1 MKTCQQKG
9 TCNMQSNNQTRR
21 ESRGVA
27 QRFRAGKMQPVGAV
41 QLLGGEGA
49 MLQQSLFLELDPIP
63 GRLLTE
69 ISAQMQIVFVP
80 FQAIHK
86 YRFGDL
92 AGTSPGSDPHAGIT
106 EVIRQKIAA
115 GSAIDL
121 LEAEGAISK
130 ACGIVPRSISG
141 SKKVTR
147 TLRDAYNVAAD
158 FLRKTV
164 YVDAVAPA
172 ANNVAVLPAVLGTT
186 ALQRLS
192 GVLNPD
198 DHINGSVQLQLED
211 AELPVKG
218 IGLNSAMMG
227 TAGTVSIKE
236 TGATAAASVT
246 GWGDDTATTSAAG
259 QFVIE
264 QDASNTGFPDIRA
277 IFSGAEAGGVSL
289 TDFYNAE
296 KQDKLTRAMRGMIEA
311 DPIGGEQKLIHWAFG
326 MSMET
331 SHYPVVVYDKTI
343 QLTQT
348 SRTATDSE
356 GVEANTVYQYGT
368 GAISCNVM
376 VPRSE
381 LGGWLITIVQV
392 RPEEVLLSQPHPT
405 ATELWGPVKK
415 ISEEFE
421 LDPVPVTV
429 RDLYADCATADETTV
444 SFYTGHNA
452 LKRYYANWGW
462 SRAQD
467 MTKVEDQLAMW
478 QYQIPTSVSPESVI
492 YPATLDHSIFADTTA
507 DVVKCNWSGQA
518 LISTPMFFGPTPV
531 EEVSAINDED
541 LFGEEE

>member
-1 MKTCQQKG
+1 
-9 TCNMQSNNQTRR
+9 MQGNTQTRR

-49 MLQQSLFLELDPIP
+49 VLQQSVFLELDPIP

-80 FQAIHK
+80 FQGIHK

-115 GSAIDL
+115 GSAIDV
-121 LEAEGAISK
+121 LEAEGPISK

-141 SKKVTR
+141 TKKVTR

-158 FLRKTV
+158 FLRKQV
-164 YVDAVAPA
+164 YVDAVAPV
-172 ANNVAVLPAVLGTT
+172 ANNTHVLPAVLGTT
-186 ALQRLS
+186 ALQRLG

-218 IGLNSAMMG
+218 IGLNASMMG
-227 TAGTVSIKE
+227 NASTGLSMKE
-236 TGATAAASVT
+236 TGQTAARTVT
-246 GWGDDTATTSAAG
+246 GWREDSSTSAGYA

-264 QDASNTGFPDIRA
+264 RDADGTAFPDIRA

-311 DPIGGEQKLIHWAFG
+311 DPIGGEQKLVHWAFG

-331 SHYPVVVYDKTI
+331 SHYPIVVYDKTI
-343 QLTQT
+343 QLTQA

-368 GAISCNVM
+368 GAISANVI

-429 RDLYADCATADETTV
+429 RDLFADCDTADETTV

-452 LKRYYANWGW
+452 LKRYYSTWGW

-467 MTKVEDQLAMW
+467 MSDVEDQLAMW
-478 QYQIPTSVSPESVI
+478 QYQIPTSVSPESVV
-492 YPATLDHSIFADTTA
+492 YPDDLDHSIFADTLA

-531 EEVSAINDED
+531 EEVAVIKDEN